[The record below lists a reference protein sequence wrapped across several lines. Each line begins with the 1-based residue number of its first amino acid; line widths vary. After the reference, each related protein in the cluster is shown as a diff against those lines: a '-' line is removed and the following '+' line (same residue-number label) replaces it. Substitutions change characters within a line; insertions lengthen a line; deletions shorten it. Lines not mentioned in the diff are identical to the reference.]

1 MKNQNYVTIL
11 VHEPVK
17 GFTYFEQIRGREMKK
32 HIEAEIDLIRKR
44 YKQLIKEI
52 KK

>member
-11 VHEPVK
+11 VHEPIK

-32 HIEAEIDLIRKR
+32 HIEAEI
-44 YKQLIKEI
+44 E